1 MKPTGSNRLF
11 SILSALIIFISSALL
26 AIWSLRNTIALRNA
40 LLALGAVLALF
51 LFWQY
56 ARKSHFKNA
65 SDRSTPS
72 WTSYIPLILCFVMLI
87 WVVIH
92 YLLFSSEPGQQFQE
106 LTSTWVRVLESL
118 LVGAATGLLLKDHPQ
133 RAQFLWLGIFGSF
146 VYLLIHY
153 LGMYFQ
159 TGLAFM
165 PNYYFSSPFGNKINT
180 VLMGGI
186 FISAICGSAA
196 AALIHN
202 RPNYPWPVYC
212 YWLLGVFTM
221 LFAFTTII
229 DTRNGV
235 GVGII
240 LITSWL
246 LFVGISKLIQQIRL
260 KKLDWKL
267 GLAIL
272 IPTVFIIIFIQ
283 QHLSINRGWNHFV
296 DDLAVAIKI
305 DEVPNWQDV
314 KKYGYPNTASG
325 EQVYPNNYER
335 AAWATAGIHSMIQ
348 NPLGYGML
356 EHSLG
361 KVIRKSYPEAMIR
374 SSHSAWIDLGLA
386 FGIPGLLL
394 TLGALISTA
403 ILALKSNSP
412 NRLVVIWIV
421 ADLLLTFTIA
431 EVSSKHTIEILFFCI
446 ALLNTILLGQNNTE
460 NQSSRN
466 FISR

>member
-1 MKPTGSNRLF
+1 MKPIGSNRSF
-11 SILSALIIFISSALL
+11 SILSALIIFISTALL
-26 AIWSLRNTIALRNA
+26 AIWSLKNTIALRNA
-40 LLALGAVLALF
+40 LLALGTLLALF

-56 ARKSHFKNA
+56 SRGKASKSIPTD
-65 SDRSTPS
+65 SSTS
-72 WTSYIPLILCFVMLI
+72 WAQYTPLFLSFLMLI

-106 LTSTWVRVLESL
+106 LTSTWLRVLESL
-118 LVGAATGLLLKDHPQ
+118 LIGAATGLVLRDHPR

-153 LGMYFQ
+153 LGMYSQ
-159 TGLAFM
+159 TSQAFM

-180 VLMGGI
+180 VLMGGL

-202 RPNYPWPVYC
+202 RPHYPWPIYC
-212 YWLLGVFTM
+212 YWLLGVLTI

-246 LFVGISKLIQQIRL
+246 LFVGASKLMQQMRL
-260 KKLDWKL
+260 KKLDWKI
-267 GLAIL
+267 GLATL
-272 IPTVFIIIFIQ
+272 IPAILIIIFIQ

-296 DDLAVAIKI
+296 DDITIAVKI
-305 DEVPNWQDV
+305 DEVTNWQDIQ
-314 KKYGYPNTASG
+314 KYGYPKTASG
-325 EQVYPNNYER
+325 EPVYPNNYER
-335 AAWATAGIHSMIQ
+335 AAWATAGIDSLLK

-361 KVIRKSYPEAMIR
+361 KVIRKSYPEANIR

-386 FGIPGLLL
+386 FGIPGLIL
-394 TLGALISTA
+394 TLGALLSTVV
-403 ILALKSNSP
+403 LALKSNSP
-412 NRLVVIWIV
+412 NRLVVIWIA

-446 ALLNTILLGQNNTE
+446 ALLNAMLLGQKRSE
-460 NQSSRN
+460 A
-466 FISR
+466 

>member
-1 MKPTGSNRLF
+1 MKPIGSNRSF
-11 SILSALIIFISSALL
+11 SILSALIIFISTALL
-26 AIWSLRNTIALRNA
+26 AVWSLKNTIALRNA
-40 LLALGAVLALF
+40 LLAIGTLLAIF
-51 LFWQY
+51 LFWQLS
-56 ARKSHFKNA
+56 RVKHSKN
-65 SDRSTPS
+65 TPTPRTTS
-72 WTSYIPLILCFVMLI
+72 WAQYIPLGLSLVMLI

-106 LTSTWVRVLESL
+106 LSSTWLRVLESIL
-118 LVGAATGLLLKDHPQ
+118 IGLATGLVLREHPR
-133 RAQFLWLGIFGSF
+133 RAQFLWLGIYGSF

-159 TGLAFM
+159 TSQAFM

-180 VLMGGI
+180 VLMGGL

-202 RPNYPWPVYC
+202 RPNYPWPIYC
-212 YWLLGVFTM
+212 YWLLGVLTI

-240 LITSWL
+240 LITCWAL
-246 LFVGISKLIQQIRL
+246 YVGLSKLRQQL
-260 KKLDWKL
+260 KQSKLDWKF
-267 GLAIL
+267 GLVTMIPVIL
-272 IPTVFIIIFIQ
+272 IAIFIQ

-296 DDLAVAIKI
+296 DDLAVAVKI

-335 AAWATAGIHSMIQ
+335 AAWAAAGIHSITQ

-394 TLGALISTA
+394 TLSALLST
-403 ILALKSNSP
+403 IVLALRSHSP
-412 NRLVVIWIV
+412 NRLVVIWIA

-446 ALLNTILLGQNNTE
+446 ALLNAMLIGQKSAESNSALN
-460 NQSSRN
+460 
-466 FISR
+466 

>member
-1 MKPTGSNRLF
+1 
-11 SILSALIIFISSALL
+11 
-26 AIWSLRNTIALRNA
+26 
-40 LLALGAVLALF
+40 
-51 LFWQY
+51 
-56 ARKSHFKNA
+56 
-65 SDRSTPS
+65 
-72 WTSYIPLILCFVMLI
+72 
-87 WVVIH
+87 
-92 YLLFSSEPGQQFQE
+92 
-106 LTSTWVRVLESL
+106 
-118 LVGAATGLLLKDHPQ
+118 
-133 RAQFLWLGIFGSF
+133 
-146 VYLLIHY
+146 
-153 LGMYFQ
+153 
-159 TGLAFM
+159 M

-180 VLMGGI
+180 VLMGGL

-202 RPNYPWPVYC
+202 RPTYPWPIYC
-212 YWLLGVFTM
+212 YWLLGVLTI

-240 LITSWL
+240 LVASWL
-246 LFVGISKLIQQIRL
+246 IYIGASKLRQQIRSG
-260 KKLDWKL
+260 KLDWKM
-267 GLAIL
+267 GLAAL
-272 IPTVFIIIFIQ
+272 IPALLIAVFVQ
-283 QHLSINRGWNHFV
+283 QHLSINRGWNHFI
-296 DDLAVAIKI
+296 DDVTIAIKI

-314 KKYGYPNTASG
+314 KKYGYPKTASG

-335 AAWATAGIHSMIQ
+335 AAWAAAGIHSITQ

-394 TLGALISTA
+394 TLGALLSTVV
-403 ILALKSNSP
+403 LALRSNSP
-412 NRLVVIWIV
+412 NRLVVIWIA

-446 ALLNTILLGQNNTE
+446 ALLNAMLIEQKKSE
-460 NQSSRN
+460 A
-466 FISR
+466 

>member
-1 MKPTGSNRLF
+1 MKPIGSNRSF
-11 SILSALIIFISSALL
+11 SILSALIIFISTALL
-26 AIWSLRNTIALRNA
+26 AVWSLKNTIALRNTLLA
-40 LLALGAVLALF
+40 TGTLLALLL
-51 LFWQY
+51 LWQY
-56 ARKSHFKNA
+56 SRGKGSKSNSSA
-65 SDRSTPS
+65 SSSS
-72 WTSYIPLILCFVMLI
+72 WAQYTPLILSFAMLI

-106 LTSTWVRVLESL
+106 LGSTWLRVLEAIL
-118 LVGAATGLLLKDHPQ
+118 IGLATGLVLREHPR

-146 VYLLIHY
+146 IYLLIHY

-159 TGLAFM
+159 TSQAFM

-180 VLMGGI
+180 VLMGGL

-202 RPNYPWPVYC
+202 RPSYPWPIYC
-212 YWLLGVFTM
+212 YWLLGVLTI

-240 LITSWL
+240 MIASWL
-246 LFVGISKLIQQIRL
+246 LFVGISKLKQQMKLR
-260 KKLDWKL
+260 KLDWKIW
-267 GLAIL
+267 LATL
-272 IPTVFIIIFIQ
+272 IPAVLIIIFIQ
-283 QHLSINRGWNHFV
+283 QHLSINRGWNHFI
-296 DDLAVAIKI
+296 DDITIAVKI
-305 DEVPNWQDV
+305 DEVPHWQDV
-314 KKYGYPNTASG
+314 KKYGYPKTASG

-335 AAWATAGIHSMIQ
+335 AAWAAAGIHSITQ

-394 TLGALISTA
+394 TLGALLSTV

-412 NRLVVIWIV
+412 NRLVVIWIA

-446 ALLNTILLGQNNTE
+446 ALLNAMLLGQKNSESNSAL
-460 NQSSRN
+460 N
-466 FISR
+466 

>member
-1 MKPTGSNRLF
+1 MKPIGSNRSF
-11 SILSALIIFISSALL
+11 SILSALIIFISTALL
-26 AIWSLRNTIALRNA
+26 AVWSLKNTIALRNA
-40 LLALGAVLALF
+40 LLAIGTLLALF
-51 LFWQY
+51 LLWQY
-56 ARKSHFKNA
+56 SRGKGSKN
-65 SDRSTPS
+65 TPTFNPSS
-72 WTSYIPLILCFVMLI
+72 WAQCTPLALSFAMLI
-87 WVVIH
+87 WVVVH

-106 LTSTWVRVLESL
+106 LSSTWLRVLESIL
-118 LVGAATGLLLKDHPQ
+118 IGLAAGLVLRDHPR
-133 RAQFLWLGIFGSF
+133 RAQFLWLGIYGSF

-159 TGLAFM
+159 TNQAFM

-180 VLMGGI
+180 VLMGGL

-202 RPNYPWPVYC
+202 RPSYPWPIYC
-212 YWLLGVFTM
+212 YWLLGVLTI

-240 LITSWL
+240 LIASWL
-246 LFVGISKLIQQIRL
+246 FFVGFSKLKQQMRL
-260 KKLDWKL
+260 RKLDWKIFL
-267 GLAIL
+267 ATLIPAIL
-272 IPTVFIIIFIQ
+272 IIIFIQ

-296 DDLAVAIKI
+296 DDITIAIKI

-335 AAWATAGIHSMIQ
+335 AAWAAAGIHSITH

-394 TLGALISTA
+394 TLGALLST
-403 ILALKSNSP
+403 IVLALRSNSS
-412 NRLVVIWIV
+412 NRLVVIWIA

-446 ALLNTILLGQNNTE
+446 ALLNAMLLGQKKSDSN
-460 NQSSRN
+460 
-466 FISR
+466 

>member
-1 MKPTGSNRLF
+1 MKPIGSNRSF
-11 SILSALIIFISSALL
+11 SILSALIIFISTALL
-26 AIWSLRNTIALRNA
+26 AVWSLKNTIALRNA
-40 LLALGAVLALF
+40 LLAIGTLLALF
-51 LFWQY
+51 LFLQY
-56 ARKSHFKNA
+56 SRGKGSKST
-65 SDRSTPS
+65 STPTSSS
-72 WTSYIPLILCFVMLI
+72 WAQYTPLALSFAMLI

-106 LTSTWVRVLESL
+106 LGSTWLRVLEAIFIGL
-118 LVGAATGLLLKDHPQ
+118 ATGLVLREHPR

-146 VYLLIHY
+146 LYLLIHY

-159 TGLAFM
+159 TSQAFM

-180 VLMGGI
+180 VLMGGL

-202 RPNYPWPVYC
+202 RPTYPWPIYC
-212 YWLLGVFTM
+212 YWLLGVLTI

-240 LITSWL
+240 LVASWL
-246 LFVGISKLIQQIRL
+246 IYIGASKLRQQIRSG
-260 KKLDWKL
+260 KLDWKM
-267 GLAIL
+267 GLAAL
-272 IPTVFIIIFIQ
+272 IPALLIAVFVQ
-283 QHLSINRGWNHFV
+283 QHLSINRGWNHFI
-296 DDLAVAIKI
+296 DDVTIAIKI

-314 KKYGYPNTASG
+314 KKYGYPKTASG

-335 AAWATAGIHSMIQ
+335 AAWAAAGIHSITQ

-394 TLGALISTA
+394 TLGALLSTVV
-403 ILALKSNSP
+403 LALRSNSP
-412 NRLVVIWIV
+412 NRLVVIWIA

-446 ALLNTILLGQNNTE
+446 ALLNAMLIEQKKSE
-460 NQSSRN
+460 A
-466 FISR
+466 

>member
-1 MKPTGSNRLF
+1 MKPIGSNRSF
-11 SILSALIIFISSALL
+11 SILSALIIFISTALL
-26 AIWSLRNTIALRNA
+26 AVWSLKNTIALRNA
-40 LLALGAVLALF
+40 LLAIGTLMALF
-51 LFWQY
+51 LFWQLS
-56 ARKSHFKNA
+56 RVKHSKN
-65 SDRSTPS
+65 TPTPRTTS
-72 WTSYIPLILCFVMLI
+72 WAQCIPLGLSLVMLI

-106 LTSTWVRVLESL
+106 LSSTWLRVLESIL
-118 LVGAATGLLLKDHPQ
+118 IGLATGLVLREHPR
-133 RAQFLWLGIFGSF
+133 RAQFLWLGIYGSF

-159 TGLAFM
+159 TSQAFM

-180 VLMGGI
+180 VLMGGL

-202 RPNYPWPVYC
+202 RPNYPWPIYC
-212 YWLLGVFTM
+212 YWLLGVLTI

-240 LITSWL
+240 LITCWTL
-246 LFVGISKLIQQIRL
+246 YVGLSKLRQQL
-260 KKLDWKL
+260 KQSKLDWKF
-267 GLAIL
+267 GLVTMIPVIL
-272 IPTVFIIIFIQ
+272 IAIFIQ

-296 DDLAVAIKI
+296 DDLAVAVKI

-335 AAWATAGIHSMIQ
+335 AAWAAAGIHSITQ

-394 TLGALISTA
+394 TLSALLST
-403 ILALKSNSP
+403 IVLALRSHSP
-412 NRLVVIWIV
+412 NRLVVIWIA

-446 ALLNTILLGQNNTE
+446 ALLNAMLIGQKSAESNSALN
-460 NQSSRN
+460 
-466 FISR
+466 

>member
-1 MKPTGSNRLF
+1 MKPIGSNRSF
-11 SILSALIIFISSALL
+11 SILSALIIFISTALL
-26 AIWSLRNTIALRNA
+26 AVWSLKNTIALRNA
-40 LLALGAVLALF
+40 LLAIGTLLALF

-56 ARKSHFKNA
+56 SRGKGSKST
-65 SDRSTPS
+65 STPTSSS
-72 WTSYIPLILCFVMLI
+72 WAQYTPLALSFAMLI

-106 LTSTWVRVLESL
+106 LGSTWLRVLEAIFIGL
-118 LVGAATGLLLKDHPQ
+118 ATGLVLREHPR

-159 TGLAFM
+159 TSQAFM

-180 VLMGGI
+180 VLMGGL

-202 RPNYPWPVYC
+202 RPTYPWPIYC
-212 YWLLGVFTM
+212 YWLLGVLTI

-240 LITSWL
+240 LVASWL
-246 LFVGISKLIQQIRL
+246 IYIGASKLRQQIRSG
-260 KKLDWKL
+260 KLDWKM
-267 GLAIL
+267 GLAAL
-272 IPTVFIIIFIQ
+272 IPALLIAVFVQ
-283 QHLSINRGWNHFV
+283 QHLSINRGWNHFI
-296 DDLAVAIKI
+296 DDVTIAIKI

-314 KKYGYPNTASG
+314 KKYGYPKTASG

-335 AAWATAGIHSMIQ
+335 AAWAAAGIHSITQ

-394 TLGALISTA
+394 TLGALLSTVV
-403 ILALKSNSP
+403 LALRSNSP
-412 NRLVVIWIV
+412 NRLVVIWIA

-446 ALLNTILLGQNNTE
+446 ALLNAMLIEQKKSE
-460 NQSSRN
+460 A
-466 FISR
+466 

>member
-1 MKPTGSNRLF
+1 MKPIGSNRSF
-11 SILSALIIFISSALL
+11 SILSALIIFISTALL
-26 AIWSLRNTIALRNA
+26 AVWSLKNTIALRNA
-40 LLALGAVLALF
+40 LLAIGTLMALF
-51 LFWQY
+51 LFWQLS
-56 ARKSHFKNA
+56 RVKHSKN
-65 SDRSTPS
+65 TPTPRTTS
-72 WTSYIPLILCFVMLI
+72 WAQCIPLGLSLVMLI

-106 LTSTWVRVLESL
+106 LSSTWLRVLESIL
-118 LVGAATGLLLKDHPQ
+118 IGLATGLVLREHPR
-133 RAQFLWLGIFGSF
+133 RAQFLWLGIYGSF

-159 TGLAFM
+159 TSQAFM

-180 VLMGGI
+180 VLMGGL

-202 RPNYPWPVYC
+202 RPNYPWPIYC
-212 YWLLGVFTM
+212 YWLLGVLTI

-240 LITSWL
+240 LITCWAL
-246 LFVGISKLIQQIRL
+246 YVGLSKLRQQL
-260 KKLDWKL
+260 KQSKLDWKF
-267 GLAIL
+267 GLVTMIPVIL
-272 IPTVFIIIFIQ
+272 IAIFIQ

-296 DDLAVAIKI
+296 DDLAVAVKI

-335 AAWATAGIHSMIQ
+335 AAWAAAGIHSITQ

-394 TLGALISTA
+394 TLSALLST
-403 ILALKSNSP
+403 IVLALRSHSP
-412 NRLVVIWIV
+412 NRLVVIWIA

-446 ALLNTILLGQNNTE
+446 ALLNAMLIGQKSAESNSALN
-460 NQSSRN
+460 
-466 FISR
+466 

>member
-1 MKPTGSNRLF
+1 MKPIGSNRSF
-11 SILSALIIFISSALL
+11 SILSALIIFISTALL
-26 AIWSLRNTIALRNA
+26 AVWSLKNTIALRNA
-40 LLALGAVLALF
+40 LLAIGTLLALF

-56 ARKSHFKNA
+56 SRGKGSKST
-65 SDRSTPS
+65 STPTSSS
-72 WTSYIPLILCFVMLI
+72 WAQYTPLALSFAMLI

-106 LTSTWVRVLESL
+106 LGSTWLRVLEAIFIGL
-118 LVGAATGLLLKDHPQ
+118 ATGLVLREHPR

-159 TGLAFM
+159 TSQAFM

-180 VLMGGI
+180 VLMGGL

-202 RPNYPWPVYC
+202 RPTYPWLIYF
-212 YWLLGVFTM
+212 YWLLGVLTI

-240 LITSWL
+240 LIASWL
-246 LFVGISKLIQQIRL
+246 LFVGVSKLKQQMKLR
-260 KKLDWKL
+260 KLDWKIWL
-267 GLAIL
+267 ATLLPAIL
-272 IPTVFIIIFIQ
+272 ILIFIQ

-296 DDLAVAIKI
+296 EDITIAVKI

-335 AAWATAGIHSMIQ
+335 AAWAAAGIHSITQ

-394 TLGALISTA
+394 TLGALLSTVV
-403 ILALKSNSP
+403 LALRSNSP
-412 NRLVVIWIV
+412 NRLVVIWIA

-446 ALLNTILLGQNNTE
+446 ALLNAMLIGQKKSE
-460 NQSSRN
+460 V
-466 FISR
+466 